1 MKQIERLYREYKQDV
16 YHYLLSLTN
25 NPSLSD
31 DLLSETFISAIRS
44 IRRFKGQSSIKTWLC
59 SIARHK
65 WLDHLK
71 GQKAS
76 VEYNDLLELYVA
88 SSVEGQ
94 FMTTELADHVLA
106 LLQEK
111 DERTRRIIGMRIE
124 GYSYAEIAEQTEVSE
139 SSARVIDF
147 RTKRWLKERLAKEDW
162 L

>member
-16 YHYLLSLTN
+16 YLYLLSLTN

-44 IRRFKGQSSIKTWLC
+44 IRDFKGQSSLKTWLC
-59 SIARHK
+59 SIARYK

-76 VEYNDLLELYVA
+76 IEYNDLLELYVA
-88 SSVEGQ
+88 TSVEGQ
-94 FMTTELADHVLA
+94 CMTTGLSDRVLA

-111 DERTRRIIGMRIE
+111 DERTREIIGMRIE
-124 GYSYAEIAEQTEVSE
+124 GYSYAEIADRTGISE

-147 RTKRWLKERLAKEDW
+147 RTKKWLKDRLTKEEW

>member
-1 MKQIERLYREYKQDV
+1 MKQIEQLYREYKQDV

-25 NPSLSD
+25 NPSLAD
-31 DLLSETFISAIRS
+31 DLLSETFISAIKS
-44 IRRFKGQSSIKTWLC
+44 IHRFKGQSSLKTWLC

-71 GQKAS
+71 RQKVS
-76 VEYNDLLELYVA
+76 VEYNDLLQLYVA
-88 SSVEGQ
+88 TSIEGR
-94 FMTTELADHVLA
+94 MITAELAEYVLV

-111 DERTRRIIGMRIE
+111 EERTRAVIEMRIE
-124 GYSYAEIAEQTEVSE
+124 GYSYAEIAERHGISE

-147 RTKRWLKERLAKEDW
+147 RTKKWLKDRLAKEDW

>member
-1 MKQIERLYREYKQDV
+1 MKQIEQLYREYKQDV

-25 NPSLSD
+25 NPSLTD

-44 IRRFKGQSSIKTWLC
+44 IHRYKGQSSLKTWLC

-71 GQKAS
+71 RQKAS
-76 VEYNDLLELYVA
+76 VEYNDLLQLYVA
-88 SSVEGQ
+88 TSIEGR
-94 FMTTELADHVLA
+94 MITSELAEYVLA

-111 DERTRRIIGMRIE
+111 DERTRAVIGMRIE
-124 GYSYAEIAEQTEVSE
+124 GYSYAEIAERYGLSE

-147 RTKRWLKERLAKEDW
+147 RTKKWLKERLAKEDW

>member
-16 YHYLLSLTN
+16 YHYVLSLTN
-25 NPSLSD
+25 NPSLAD
-31 DLLSETFISAIRS
+31 DLLSETFISAIKS
-44 IRRFKGQSSIKTWLC
+44 IHRFKGQSSLKTWLC

-71 GQKAS
+71 RQKAS
-76 VEYNDLLELYVA
+76 VEYNDLLQLYVA
-88 SSVEGQ
+88 TSIEGH
-94 FMTTELADHVLA
+94 MITAELAEYVLV

-111 DERTRRIIGMRIE
+111 DERTRAVIGMRVE
-124 GYSYAEIAEQTEVSE
+124 GYSYAEIAERQGISE

-147 RTKRWLKERLAKEDW
+147 RTKKWLKERLAKEDW